1 MAYCYG
7 MRLRQFELNTL
18 RAAEVLPILGF
29 CWLAY
34 EVRNDP
40 LSWPQEQSDVITAI
54 QLLSVVPFVFALVWL
69 TREPSASQ
77 WLAIRAI
84 HQALAVVVVAVT
96 AISLVGIPDTAL
108 AVMWLAIAGA
118 LQFVALAVI
127 RRMAPEL
134 PAVLRWHRILRISMV
149 FLFAFVFLSLK

>member
-1 MAYCYG
+1 
-7 MRLRQFELNTL
+7 MRFVRH
-18 RAAEVLPILGF
+18 EVPPILGF

-96 AISLVGIPDTAL
+96 SISLVGIPDTAL

-127 RRMAPEL
+127 RRMPAEL